1 MEFDSVR
8 LYKLDYNNMLKLLLL
23 WKLCT
28 YKKYRDIIINDETFQ
43 NYIDKYAKKMKY
55 EPETYE
61 DGLKMVLLGVI
72 PLNSNKKLNKYNII
86 YFDKFDMS
94 KYAAIMKFFLN
105 KKEYARYLKEGW
117 EHGDDDVDIFYH
129 NKVKTTIIWD
139 ELDEFDILEDE
150 PEFKKISK
158 WVHDIQVM

>member
-1 MEFDSVR
+1 MEFESVR

-28 YKKYRDIIINDETFQ
+28 YKKYREIIINDEDFQ
-43 NYIDKYAKKMKY
+43 KYIDKYAKKMKY

-72 PLNSNKKLNKYNII
+72 PLNSSKKVSKYNII

-129 NKVKTTIIWD
+129 NKVRTTIIWD
-139 ELDEFDILEDE
+139 ELDEFDTIEDE

>member
-1 MEFDSVR
+1 MQFECVK
-8 LYKLDYNNMLKLLLL
+8 LCKLDYNDMMKLLLL

-28 YKKYRDIIINDETFQ
+28 YKKFRDLIINDETFQ
-43 NYIDKYAKKMKY
+43 SYIDKRAKRMKY

-72 PLNSNKKLNKYNII
+72 PLNSSKKVSSYNII

-94 KYAAIMKFFLN
+94 KYSSIMKFLLN
-105 KKEYARYLKEGW
+105 KKDYARYLQEGW

-129 NKVKTTIIWD
+129 DKVNTTIIWD
-139 ELDEFDILEDE
+139 EIDECDSIDNE
-150 PEFKKISK
+150 PEFKRISK

>member
-1 MEFDSVR
+1 MQFECVK
-8 LYKLDYNNMLKLLLL
+8 LCKLDYNDMMKLLLL

-28 YKKYRDIIINDETFQ
+28 YKKFRDIIINDENFQ
-43 NYIDKYAKKMKY
+43 DYIDKRAKRMKY

-72 PLNSNKKLNKYNII
+72 PMNSSKKVSSYNII

-94 KYAAIMKFFLN
+94 KYDAFMKFFLN
-105 KKEYARYLKEGW
+105 KKDYARYLKEGW
-117 EHGDDDVDIFYH
+117 EHGDDDVNVFYYE
-129 NKVKTTIIWD
+129 KVKTTIIWD
-139 ELDEFDILEDE
+139 EIDEYDMIDNE